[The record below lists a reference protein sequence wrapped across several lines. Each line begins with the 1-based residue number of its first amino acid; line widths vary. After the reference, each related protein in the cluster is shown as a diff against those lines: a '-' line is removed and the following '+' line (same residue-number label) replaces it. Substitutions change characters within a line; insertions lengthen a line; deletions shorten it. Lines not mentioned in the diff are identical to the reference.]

1 MKRSYPCHNEKSKR
15 AAGPGRAREDFTVDC
30 FLRPVAAI
38 LRPAEDGLPGS
49 PIAAILDDPDN
60 HVYFAVVKTDDN
72 PMKAIRCKNKGGV
85 SIAVSIIEDDAP
97 ARVILADWIRRTQG
111 FRCTGVHGSS
121 ESALATLPAEKPTVV
136 LMDINLPG
144 MNGIECVR
152 RLKPLLPDTQFVMLT
167 VYEDAE
173 HIFNALAAG
182 ASGYLL
188 KRMPRAELLAA
199 LKDVDAGGSPMTSN
213 IARKV
218 VQSFRRLGTQSS
230 DAEDLS
236 PREREVLELLARG
249 YLYKEIAESLQISV
263 PTVNTYIRRIYEKL
277 HVRSRSQAVAKFTNV
292 HTGAGT
298 GGVRAVN
305 NPANR

>member
-1 MKRSYPCHNEKSKR
+1 MMEQQEK
-15 AAGPGRAREDFTVDC
+15 TV
-30 FLRPVAAI
+30 
-38 LRPAEDGLPGS
+38 E
-49 PIAAILDDPDN
+49 
-60 HVYFAVVKTDDN
+60 
-72 PMKAIRCKNKGGV
+72 V
-85 SIAVSIIEDDAP
+85 SIVVSIIDDDAP
-97 ARVILADWIRRTQG
+97 ARGILADWIHRASG
-111 FRCTGVHGSS
+111 FRCAGKYGSA
-121 ESALATLPAEKPTVV
+121 EAALAALPSEKPTVV

-199 LKDVDAGGSPMTSN
+199 LKDVHAGGSPMSSN

-218 VQSFRRLGTQSS
+218 VQSFQRPVSQPSE
-230 DAEDLS
+230 AEDLS

-277 HVRSRSQAVAKFTNV
+277 HVRSRSQAVAKFT
-292 HTGAGT
+292 HFSGAVDSGGT
-298 GGVRAVN
+298 RFSAEKRA
-305 NPANR
+305 